1 MTDHN
6 FLHLGS
12 EMIKALA
19 VCRAA
24 KTKATSE
31 VPILR
36 ARSAT
41 ILTTMPASTSH
52 LRPIMNVRSHL
63 QSAAVTVVSDH
74 STLLACAGTNRT
86 NSDEAIKSLLSP

>member
-6 FLHLGS
+6 CLHLGS

-19 VCRAA
+19 ACRAA
-24 KTKATSE
+24 KTKATSAAL
-31 VPILR
+31 ILR

-52 LRPIMNVRSHL
+52 LHPIMSVRSHL
-63 QSAAVTVVSDH
+63 QSVAVTVVSDH

-86 NSDEAIKSLLSP
+86 NSDEAIKSLRST